1 MRTSVAIF
9 CGGRG
14 AASIVRG
21 LLATRH
27 VDVSLLING
36 YDNGLSTG
44 AIRRFLPGI
53 LGPSDFRKSL
63 TLHLDPS
70 EPHHDA
76 LLTLLTHRLPDRA
89 GMMDLEL
96 IMNGIGSGNGSFA
109 MLSSFERH
117 TTREYLD
124 AVRTRLVADD
134 RALDLANC
142 SLGNLLIAG
151 AYLRH
156 GHSFNA
162 AVEACAR
169 LVSSPMRLLNV
180 TEGQNAYLVARKADG
195 RVLVDESDIVAA
207 QDRTPISD
215 LCLVAAEPR
224 LLEATV
230 RRRKFDSS
238 VWDVLTRSAAEV
250 TLSSAADKAIR
261 EADLLV
267 YGPGTPHSS
276 LLPSYLTPGIAASI
290 RECRARAKVFVANLK
305 PDHDVPSLGPAD
317 LARLTLRYLAD
328 PLNRVPTITH
338 ALCDRRIGTRI
349 GYTAPDRVAWA
360 TGCFSDRHDS
370 ALHDGPRT
378 VAALLGTIGESR
390 TESIAS

>member
-1 MRTSVAIF
+1 MRTSVAVF

-14 AASIVRG
+14 AASIVRA
-21 LLATRH
+21 LLATRQ

-44 AIRRFLPGI
+44 TIRRSLPGI

-89 GMMDLEL
+89 SMVDLEL
-96 IMNGIGSGNGSFA
+96 MVNRVRSGSGKFA

-117 TTREYLD
+117 TTRGYLD
-124 AVRTRLVADD
+124 AVRTRLMAND
-134 RALDLANC
+134 RALDLTNC

-151 AYLRH
+151 AYLCH
-156 GHSFNA
+156 GQSFNV

-169 LVSSPMRLLNV
+169 LVSSPLRLLNV
-180 TEGQNAYLVARKADG
+180 TEGENAYLVARKVDG
-195 RVLVDESDIVAA
+195 RVLIDESDIVGV
-207 QDRTPISD
+207 QDRIPISE
-215 LCLVAAEPR
+215 LLLVAAEPR
-224 LLEATV
+224 LLAATE
-230 RRRKFDSS
+230 RRSIASS
-238 VWDVLTRSAAEV
+238 SLWDVLTRMAAKV

-276 LLPSYLTPGIAASI
+276 LLPSYLTPGIAPSI
-290 RECRARAKVFVANLK
+290 QDSRARAKVFVANLI
-305 PDHDVPSLGPAD
+305 PDHDVPSLGPTD

-328 PLNRVPTITH
+328 LSNQALTMTH
-338 ALCDRRIGTRI
+338 ALCDRRFETNME
-349 GYTAPDRVAWA
+349 YCAPDRVAWI
-360 TGCFSDRHDS
+360 TGRFSSSKDS

-378 VAALLGTIGESR
+378 AAALLKTISGSR
-390 TESIAS
+390 TESSAS